1 MQKEVH
7 PAILIVVI
15 VVVLL
20 LLGFLFWR
28 SQQPSEKV
36 IDNPNAPIGFQGRLQ
51 KLQKMQGRPAISPGT
66 PPSAGPSGP

>member
-7 PAILIVVI
+7 PALLIVVI
-15 VVVLL
+15 VVALL

-36 IDNPNAPIGFQGRLQ
+36 IDNPNASIGFQGRLQ
-51 KLQKMQGRPAISPGT
+51 KLQKMQGRPAINPGT
-66 PPSAGPSGP
+66 SIPSGPSGP